1 MIVIGADTHKRSHTL
16 AAVSEATGRAL
27 GDVTVAATRRSFG
40 QLLRWARGVGG
51 ERVWA
56 LEDCR
61 HVSGSLE
68 RFLLAR
74 GERVVRVPPKLM
86 AGARD
91 SAREPGKSDRI
102 DAVAVAR
109 AAIREGVETLP
120 VAQLAGAE
128 LDIRLL
134 VDHRERLVKQRTALI
149 NDLRWQ
155 LHDLWPELE
164 IPLRALTGPRWQQ
177 RLAGRLQRTEQS
189 TRVRVARDELKRIRE
204 LTRAITTLEQ
214 ELAALVATF
223 APRLAADPGCGTLT
237 AAKLIGEIAG
247 VGRFASD
254 AKLARLSAAAPIPAS
269 SGRTDRHRLDS
280 GGNRQLNCALY
291 RLALNKA
298 RHDPETQAFLD
309 RKQAEGKTRREA
321 LRAPR
326 ATSSAASTG
335 SCNRQPATPQGAHP
349 IYLARRHDHR
359 LPQPLQPP
367 QLDIG
372 ATKAKVARGA
382 GTHCRVLSMT
392 EAPPG
397 PLVSTSRL
405 VRSKSSCSP
414 MRSSNVNWVSST
426 PTSRSSSVVW
436 QTKSGGSLGGRST
449 DLNGSGW
456 PPATKSRRNRSICR
470 SSFWRRCSS
479 SEPMSVAYITGHS
492 NPSANA

>member
-109 AAIREGVETLP
+109 AAIREGVESLP

-214 ELAALVATF
+214 ELAALVAAF

-247 VGRFASD
+247 IGRFASD

-269 SGRTDRHRLDS
+269 SGRTDRHRLDP

-321 LRAPR
+321 LRALKR
-326 ATSSAASTG
+326 
-335 SCNRQPATPQGAHP
+335 H
-349 IYLARRHDHR
+349 LVRRVYR
-359 LPQPLQPP
+359 LLQPP
-367 QLDIG
+367 ASDTPGRPPIISP
-372 ATKAKVARGA
+372 T
-382 GTHCRVLSMT
+382 GTTIACD
-392 EAPPG
+392 
-397 PLVSTSRL
+397 
-405 VRSKSSCSP
+405 
-414 MRSSNVNWVSST
+414 T
-426 PTSRSSSVVW
+426 PNSH
-436 QTKSGGSLGGRST
+436 
-449 DLNGSGW
+449 LNL
-456 PPATKSRRNRSICR
+456 T
-470 SSFWRRCSS
+470 
-479 SEPMSVAYITGHS
+479 
-492 NPSANA
+492 